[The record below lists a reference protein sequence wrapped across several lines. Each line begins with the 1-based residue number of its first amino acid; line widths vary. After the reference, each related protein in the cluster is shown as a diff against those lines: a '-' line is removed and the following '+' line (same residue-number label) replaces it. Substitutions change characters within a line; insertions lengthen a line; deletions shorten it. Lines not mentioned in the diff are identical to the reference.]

1 MGLREDREYLEQQRE
16 ARFALKESAEKQ
28 AQEDAYKLYEA
39 RENAKLAHEAMF
51 EHYHEYKNDVK
62 KTLLT
67 EALMNIYK
75 DSIFHINERENAICE
90 SLLGNYINETGVD
103 TLLKNMKFSESG
115 LLHDI
120 YDNVNKYYQ
129 KITEDA
135 EPEDI
140 TTQTIKPE
148 DVDAFWKDIDKS
160 NDIDDIT
167 SMIRLRVSDAE
178 ENFINKN
185 AEDKEDVKS
194 ILKNTADRIQSAKE
208 TNDNDYSESVEE
220 SEMALAKQ
228 QIYKVQHESHRSV
241 FDRMVRN
248 LSESA
253 LANDDARKHFTQ
265 ENGRLDM
272 DAIVESARCMY
283 TLLEMVSTLQ
293 IEKVDAQYIED
304 TLKSIG

>member
-16 ARFALKESAEKQ
+16 ARFALKEQAERQ
-28 AQEDAYKLYEA
+28 AQEELDKLREA
-39 RENAKLAHEAMF
+39 REDARLAREALL
-51 EHYHEYKNDVK
+51 EHYYDYKDDVK

-75 DSIFHINERENAICE
+75 GSIYHISDRENAICE
-90 SLLGNYINETGVD
+90 SLLGNYIEETGAPK
-103 TLLKNMKFSESG
+103 LLKNMKFSESG

-135 EPEDI
+135 EVDDV

-148 DVDAFWKDIDKS
+148 DISNFWKDIDKA
-160 NDIDDIT
+160 NDVDDIT

-178 ENFINKN
+178 ENFVNKN
-185 AEDKEDVKS
+185 AQDKEDIKS
-194 ILKNTADRIQSAKE
+194 ILKNTADRIQSAKA
-208 TNDNDYSESVEE
+208 TNDNDYSEAVEE
-220 SEMALAKQ
+220 SETRLANQ
-228 QIYKVQHESHRSV
+228 EIYQIQHESHRSV

-253 LANDDARKHFTQ
+253 IGNKEYTL

-272 DAIVESARCMY
+272 NAIVESARCMY

-293 IEKVDAQYIED
+293 IEKVDSDYIEE
-304 TLKSIG
+304 TLKSIK

>member
-16 ARFALKESAEKQ
+16 ARFALKEQAERQ
-28 AQEDAYKLYEA
+28 AQEELDKLREA
-39 RENAKLAHEAMF
+39 REDARLAREALL
-51 EHYHEYKNDVK
+51 EHYYDYKDDVK

-75 DSIFHINERENAICE
+75 GSIYHISDRENAICE
-90 SLLGNYINETGVD
+90 SLLGNYIEETGVPK
-103 TLLKNMKFSESG
+103 LLKNMKFSESG

-135 EPEDI
+135 EVDDV

-148 DVDAFWKDIDKS
+148 DISNFWKDIDKA
-160 NDIDDIT
+160 NDVDDIT

-178 ENFINKN
+178 ENFVNKN
-185 AEDKEDVKS
+185 AQDKENIKS
-194 ILKNTADRIQSAKE
+194 ILKNTADRIQSAKA
-208 TNDNDYSESVEE
+208 TNDNDYSEAVEE
-220 SEMALAKQ
+220 SETRLANQ
-228 QIYKVQHESHRSV
+228 EIYQIQHESHRSV

-248 LSESA
+248 LSESVIGNKEYT
-253 LANDDARKHFTQ
+253 L

-272 DAIVESARCMY
+272 NAIVESARCMY
-283 TLLEMVSTLQ
+283 TLLEMVSTL
-293 IEKVDAQYIED
+293 Y
-304 TLKSIG
+304 